1 MNRHF
6 DFVLALLLLLFWIVD
21 VVALKDGNFTT
32 ISDAIPQLTNL
43 SLTPPR
49 HPQLGTMNQTHCC
62 LMALNSAFT
71 VRNGYLVV
79 VNDSFLSPGTTA
91 ESFLSAVNNGQFP
104 CGASF
109 NGNEEG
115 APLVKAS
122 YKWCSV
128 NCAGWQRS
136 ETKNTQQWVA
146 PLVSFILP
154 CLVFSTTI
162 PRRRK
167 LKVSDML
174 FKPTLHD
181 LFRFVLTPLRFLVA
195 VIIVTVDILIWLAL
209 CFAFS
214 GPMILSGVFEAFLDS
229 RILDFVGHKGKKNLS
244 KVMSTRLLYI
254 ILVGNLDFRWSNG
267 KSNPLAYYCRPSSSF
282 IDTEK
287 NSEGDPWQDLEHL
300 LQEPDQGVRLPSM
313 VEVQNRC
320 AMDSSRLTPVILFSY

>member
-1 MNRHF
+1 MERQ
-6 DFVLALLLLLFWIVD
+6 FVLALLLLLFGVVD
-21 VVALKDGNFTT
+21 FGVDALEDGNFTT
-32 ISDAIPQLTNL
+32 ISDAIPQLANI

-49 HPQLGTMNQTHCC
+49 HPGLGTMNQTKCC
-62 LMALNSAFT
+62 LMALNSAFDIK
-71 VRNGYLVV
+71 NGQLVIV
-79 VNDSFLSPGTTA
+79 DNSFLSPGTTA
-91 ESFLSAVNNGQFP
+91 KSFLSAIDNGQFP

-109 NGNEEG
+109 DGNEQG

-128 NCAGWQRS
+128 NCPGWRRS
-136 ETKNTQQWVA
+136 ETKKTQQWVA

-174 FKPTLHD
+174 FEPLQD

-195 VIIVTVDILIWLAL
+195 GIIVTVDILIWLAL

-229 RILDFVGHKGKKNLS
+229 RILDFVGLERKKDLS

-254 ILVGNLDFRWSNG
+254 ILVGNLDFDWKNG
-267 KSNPLAYYCRPSSSF
+267 KSNSSELITPTLMTMFRPRKERQRRPLARS
-282 IDTEK
+282 
-287 NSEGDPWQDLEHL
+287 
-300 LQEPDQGVRLPSM
+300 
-313 VEVQNRC
+313 
-320 AMDSSRLTPVILFSY
+320 